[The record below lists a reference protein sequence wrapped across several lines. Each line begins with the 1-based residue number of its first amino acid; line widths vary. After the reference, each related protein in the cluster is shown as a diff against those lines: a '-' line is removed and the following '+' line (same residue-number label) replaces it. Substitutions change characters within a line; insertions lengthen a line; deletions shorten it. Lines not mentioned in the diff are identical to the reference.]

1 MFLYYT
7 VILIIVIFTIVFGIL
22 SIISSFFDKTGKV
35 QHLISIYWG
44 KFILKFTGI
53 KVEVEGLENLNS
65 FDTFVLMPN
74 HQSLYDI
81 PILVSIIPFQFSF
94 LAKESLFRIPILGQ
108 HLSTTRHIRI
118 DRSNTRDGVR
128 SLLEGVKKI
137 KEGMSLL
144 IFPEGTRSIDNRI
157 GSFKIGGFA
166 MAIKAGIPIV
176 PITINGSGKI
186 MRKGKKRFCSTRVI
200 LIIDPPIETKKYT
213 LKDKNALAEKVR
225 QSILDNWNPELNQ

>member
-7 VILIIVIFTIVFGIL
+7 AILIIVIFTIVFGTL
-22 SIISSFFDKTGKV
+22 SVISSLFDKTGKI
-35 QHLISIYWG
+35 QHLISTYWG

-53 KVEVEGLENLNS
+53 KVEVKGLENLNS
-65 FDTFVLMPN
+65 LGTFVLMPN

-81 PILVSIIPFQFSF
+81 PILLSSIPFQFSF
-94 LAKESLFRIPILGQ
+94 LAKESLFRIPILGW
-108 HLSTTRHIRI
+108 HLSTARHIRI

-137 KEGMSLL
+137 KEGISLL

-157 GSFKIGGFA
+157 GSFKIGGFV

-176 PITINGSGKI
+176 PITINGTGKI
-186 MRKGKKRFCSTRVI
+186 IKKGEKRFRPARVT
-200 LIIDPPIETKKYT
+200 LIIDSPIETKNYT
-213 LKDKNALAEKVR
+213 LEDKNALAEKVR
-225 QSILDNWNPELNQ
+225 QRILDNWNPDLNS